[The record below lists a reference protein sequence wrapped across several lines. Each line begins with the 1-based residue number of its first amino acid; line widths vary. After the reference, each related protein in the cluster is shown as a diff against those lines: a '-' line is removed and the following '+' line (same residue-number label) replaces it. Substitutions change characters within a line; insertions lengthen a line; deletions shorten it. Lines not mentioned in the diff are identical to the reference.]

1 MQISLAGPSSVSP
14 LVRPGGFERSARQRE
29 WDREQA
35 AWEARLRK
43 LAGRVTAEEKPV
55 LAAPLERTI
64 LPPAGR
70 VRRLDAL
77 LLPRSLP
84 ALVGSERVDLACAGC
99 SGIIGQ
105 AITARTARREHP
117 EGKRL
122 LVRCTCGALS
132 LVSANRQVRGR

>member
-1 MQISLAGPSSVSP
+1 MQISVAGPSSVTP
-14 LVRPGGFERSARQRE
+14 LGRPGGFARSARQRE

-43 LAGRVTAEEKPV
+43 LAGGVPAEEKPV
-55 LAAPLERTI
+55 LQASLERAV

-99 SGIIGQ
+99 SGIIGH
-105 AITARTARREHP
+105 AISARTARREHP

-122 LVRCTCGALS
+122 LVRCTCGILN
-132 LVSANRQVRGR
+132 LVSASRHARDR